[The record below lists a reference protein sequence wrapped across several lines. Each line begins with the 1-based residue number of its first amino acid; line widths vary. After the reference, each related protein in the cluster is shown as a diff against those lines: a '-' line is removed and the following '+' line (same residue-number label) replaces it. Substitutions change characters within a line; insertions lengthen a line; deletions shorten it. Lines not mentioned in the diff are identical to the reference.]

1 MEQSRDSK
9 LIQAREVSE
18 DHLNNMDVFEQHTV
32 SPILQFQSSLIYS
45 QVKNALQEQYK
56 AFHAWNQKEQKR
68 VVKLLLSQ
76 DLPLRKSLVHTITSL
91 FTLREFQYYQKHE
104 YEINKRVSKLIMN
117 RLNQNLE
124 KLL

>member
-1 MEQSRDSK
+1 MEQSRDFK
-9 LIQAREVSE
+9 LIQAREASE
-18 DHLNNMDVFEQHTV
+18 DHLSNVDVFEQHTV

-45 QVKNALQEQYK
+45 QVKNALHNQHK
-56 AFHAWNQKEQKR
+56 AFRAWNQKEQKR
-68 VVKLLLSQ
+68 TIKLLLSQ
-76 DLPLRKSLVHTITSL
+76 DISLRKALVHTITSL

-104 YEINKRVSKLIMN
+104 FEMNKRVTKLITE